1 MEENF
6 VAWQQHQHNV
16 HTVGIYLLVLM
27 ETLTNTRIV
36 NLSFQDA
43 K

>member
-6 VAWQQHQHNV
+6 AAWQQHQHTV

-27 ETLTNTRIV
+27 EILINTLIV
-36 NLSFQDA
+36 SLSFQDA